1 MRNILI
7 YDNEVLMGLTSNE
20 AWSLI
25 MPDNLTCRVK
35 MWISSSKTWW
45 IKYFPGQWGVSDAC
59 LPVRNSYAGVK
70 WYEEMNV
77 NIFPSDH
84 ILLFSKPTQTAW
96 HYIILCLQICFHI
109 TFFAR
114 KKKSLFD
121 LPHKI
126 PSEPRSCGLCPVS
139 IKYYWKP
146 FHLTLQSKARFQWEA
161 LAWDF
166 RGENHIS
173 GSMDSCVSLSDHL
186 ASSHLQDAI

>member
-7 YDNEVLMGLTSNE
+7 YDNEVVMGLTSNE

-35 MWISSSKTWW
+35 MWISSSETWW

-109 TFFAR
+109 KFFAR
-114 KKKSLFD
+114 KKNHALTCHIKSLLNQGRAVYVLFQSS
-121 LPHKI
+121 I
-126 PSEPRSCGLCPVS
+126 TGSPSILHYSPKLGFNERP
-139 IKYYWKP
+139 
-146 FHLTLQSKARFQWEA
+146 
-161 LAWDF
+161 
-166 RGENHIS
+166 
-173 GSMDSCVSLSDHL
+173 
-186 ASSHLQDAI
+186 